1 MILSVNSKDFSYD
14 IVIEKGCLLNANNYL
29 NLNRKVL
36 IITDSGVPSRYSEII
51 LKQCLEGYIYTFE
64 QGEENKSFKTYKEIL
79 SFLIDKSFTRTD
91 AIIAVGGGVVGD
103 LSGFVAATYMRGIDF
118 YNIPTTLLSQVD
130 SSIGGKT
137 AIDFEGVKNI
147 IGAFYQPKKVLIDST
162 TLLTLDNRL
171 LSAGLA
177 ESIKMAV
184 TFSKEL
190 FDLLKGAYHLMNK
203 IDDIIIQSLK
213 IKKYV
218 VENDPYEK
226 SLRRVLNFG
235 HTIGHGIEASLNG
248 KLYHGE
254 CVALGMLYFSSD
266 EVKEE
271 IINVLKKYNLP
282 TSYEFDTSVAFKYI
296 TLDKKAVGDYINII
310 KCEKIGTFEICKVHK
325 NDIFKLLGGSN
336 E

>member
-1 MILSVNSKDFSYD
+1 MILSVNVKDFNYD
-14 IVIEKGCLLNANNYL
+14 IVIEKGCLLNAKDYL

-36 IITDSGVPSRYSEII
+36 IITDSGVPSKYSEII
-51 LKQCLEGYIYTFE
+51 LNQCLDGYIYTFE
-64 QGEENKSFKTYKEIL
+64 QGEENKSFETYKDIL
-79 SFLIDKSFTRTD
+79 AFLIDKSFTRSD
-91 AIIAVGGGVVGD
+91 VIVAVGGGVVGD
-103 LSGFVAATYMRGIDF
+103 LSGFVASTYMRGIDF

-177 ESIKMAV
+177 ESIKIAA
-184 TFSKEL
+184 TFNKYLFEL
-190 FDLLKGAYHLMNK
+190 IKYSNNL
-203 IDDIIIQSLK
+203 IDNIDEIIVESLK
-213 IKKYV
+213 IKGFV

-226 SLRRVLNFG
+226 NLRRVLNFG
-235 HTIGHGIEASLNG
+235 HTIGHGIESSLNG

-254 CVALGMLYFSSD
+254 CVGLGMLYFCSKG
-266 EVKEE
+266 VKEE
-271 IINVLKKYNLP
+271 LIEVLDKYNLP
-282 TSYEFDTSVAFKYI
+282 TSYEFDKELAFKYI
-296 TLDKKAVGDYINII
+296 TMDKKSMGDFINIVY
-310 KCEKIGTFEICKVHK
+310 CESIGAFEILKIHK
-325 NDIFKLLGGSN
+325 DEIKKLLGGSN